1 MVGLR
6 VRPGAAW
13 GRWRARRGPGV
24 HGRGCGGMHCSLY
37 NRGGVLRE
45 CMVWHTAPDGRSLR
59 AGCFRQGAC
68 GCLLRLWS
76 GRLIMAKWRLP
87 WDRGDQGCCRWRV
100 WRVGGG
106 GADGD
111 I

>member
-1 MVGLR
+1 
-6 VRPGAAW
+6 
-13 GRWRARRGPGV
+13 
-24 HGRGCGGMHCSLY
+24 
-37 NRGGVLRE
+37 
-45 CMVWHTAPDGRSLR
+45 
-59 AGCFRQGAC
+59 
-68 GCLLRLWS
+68 
-76 GRLIMAKWRLP
+76 MAKWRLP